1 MKQNNTVTNLEQ
13 VPMKPST
20 PQTPPKGSKPSNQKP
35 KSLREAF
42 IEFQKGLHRVEKDKT
57 NTYHNNEY
65 ASLDSIMSTC
75 NDSFEYGLGYHF
87 ESEITENGGM
97 KIKGVMT
104 FDGGNETREL
114 SVPVYVKDKS
124 NPQALGSGITYA
136 KRYVLQT
143 LFALITDDFDDDGN
157 LGSKKSAVPTDKI
170 KTKKPLQNNQTENSE
185 EDF

>member
-1 MKQNNTVTNLEQ
+1 MKQNNTVTNIEQ
-13 VPMKPST
+13 APMKPST
-20 PQTPPKGSKPSNQKP
+20 PQTPPKGYKPSNPKP

-42 IEFQKGLHRVEKDKT
+42 IEFQKGKHMVEKDKT
-57 NTYHNNEY
+57 NPFHNNKY
-65 ASLDSIMSTC
+65 SSLDSIMTTC
-75 NDSFEYGLGYHF
+75 NKSFEYGLGYHF

-104 FDGGNETREL
+104 FNGGNETREFL
-114 SVPVYVKDKS
+114 APVYVKDKS

-143 LFALITDDFDDDGN
+143 LFALRTDDFDDDGN
-157 LGSKKSAVPTDKI
+157 LGSKSPAVSTGKI

>member
-1 MKQNNTVTNLEQ
+1 MKQNNTVTNIEQ
-13 VPMKPST
+13 A
-20 PQTPPKGSKPSNQKP
+20 PKGSKPSSNPKT

-42 IEFQKGLHRVEKDKT
+42 IEFQRGKHTVEKDKT
-57 NTYHNNEY
+57 NPYHDSQY
-65 ASLDSIMSTC
+65 ASLDSIMTTC
-75 NDSFEYGLGYHF
+75 NKSFEYGLGYHF

-157 LGSKKSAVPTDKI
+157 LGSKSPAISTGKI
-170 KTKKPLQNNQTENSE
+170 KTKKPLQNNQTEESEE